1 MPVKVVMQNELSMG
15 AADRVRE
22 MAEVVV
28 DPELEQVSGADIVV
42 AGRGPIDAEFM
53 SRAGNRLKMV
63 ATPGIGVDKIDVE
76 AAPDTPS
83 PDRRWWWPHWRS
95 SNFWNKSPIRQKA

>member
-15 AADRVRE
+15 ATDRIRE

-42 AGRGPIDAEFM
+42 AAGGPIDAEFM

-63 ATPGIGVDKIDVE
+63 ATPGIGVDKNRRGSGE
-76 AAPDTPS
+76 RARHYRHPQPRGPDTV
-83 PDRRWWWPHWRS
+83 HG
-95 SNFWNKSPIRQKA
+95 